1 MNADDSA
8 ASKADLMRDS
18 VALLALVGPKIHGDH
33 ELWRILLT
41 KHHHKVPVLSRF
53 TRYLTQVLSSAHD
66 QHMEASSKT
75 LSNWN
80 KRVIA
85 AAQEEFKHR

>member
-1 MNADDSA
+1 
-8 ASKADLMRDS
+8 MRDS

-53 TRYLTQVLSSAHD
+53 TRYLTQALPSAHD
-66 QHMEASSKT
+66 QHMEASSDT

-80 KRVIA
+80 KREIA
-85 AAQEEFKHR
+85 AAEDEFKYR